1 MKSKSKR
8 KILMITPYLPR
19 RAQSGGQTS
28 SYYSIKYLSTENDIT
43 LISFSRDEEG
53 LEEIKQYC
61 SKVIIVKRGK
71 TWDLKKI
78 LITGFSTYP
87 FLVVNYLS
95 KDLKDTISNQ
105 LKKNKFDLIHC
116 ECFYLMPNIP
126 ETKIPIVMVD
136 QTIEYAVYQHYVK
149 TVTGFKKFLKPLL
162 WLDVIK
168 LKFWETYYWKNTH
181 TVTAFSTE
189 DQIIISDLTGR
200 KDIRLFQ
207 NGVDKRF
214 YDSVPKVEKT
224 KFPSIL
230 FGVSNMKWMQNRE
243 AVELLYTEIWPK
255 IKEKVK
261 DAKLYIIGRN
271 APEIYGQY
279 QSKDVIIAEAD
290 SDGEAK
296 DPQYYYNLSWL
307 LVAPIG
313 SGGGAR
319 NKFFEAMACRLPI
332 ITTPQGMGGI
342 KIDNFKH
349 AIVCEYDEI
358 IKNTLDLLKDKK
370 KREEMGKQANLL
382 IKEKYSY
389 EKSAQGLNQ
398 IYHEITN
405 EKK

>member
-1 MKSKSKR
+1 MPSKNKR

-19 RAQSGGQTS
+19 RSQSGGQTS

-43 LISFSRDEEG
+43 LISFSRDQEG
-53 LEEIKQYC
+53 LEEIKQFC
-61 SKVIIVKRGK
+61 SKVIVVKRGK
-71 TWDLKKI
+71 TWNLKKI
-78 LITGFSTYP
+78 LFTGFSTYP
-87 FLVVNYLS
+87 FLVTNYLS
-95 KDLKDTISNQ
+95 KDLKETISSE
-105 LKKNKFDLIHC
+105 LEHGKYDLIHC

-126 ETKIPIVMVD
+126 KTDIPIVMVD
-136 QTIEYAVYQHYVK
+136 QTIEYAVYQHYVE
-149 TVTGFKKFLKPLL
+149 TVQGLKKLLSPLL
-162 WLDVIK
+162 WIDVFK
-168 LKFWETYYWKNTH
+168 LKFWEIYYWKHTN

-189 DQIIISDLTGR
+189 DQTIISKITGR

-214 YDSVPKVEKT
+214 YDSIPKVEKS
-224 KFPSIL
+224 KSPSIL
-230 FGVSNMKWMQNRE
+230 FGISNMKWMQNRE
-243 AVELLYTEIWPK
+243 AAELLYKEIWPQ
-255 IKEKVK
+255 IKSVVK

-290 SDGEAK
+290 SDGETK
-296 DPQYYYNLSWL
+296 DPQYYYNLCWV

-313 SGGGAR
+313 SGGGSR
-319 NKFFEAMACRLPI
+319 NKFFEAMACHLPI

-358 IKNTLDLLKDKK
+358 VKHTIDLLKNKS

-382 IKEKYSY
+382 IKQKYSY

-398 IYHEITN
+398 IYQEITN